1 MYKSSLETNHLEL
14 INKIKSI
21 YGEGFI
27 PLHRPVFDS
36 REKSILCD
44 VIDSNFVSS
53 AGEQIAEL
61 EKLVA
66 SYVGSRFAVSVTSGT
81 AAIHLSLIVAGVKA
95 EEEVLTQSLTFVA
108 TGNAIMYTGAVPVFI
123 DIDKKNLGM
132 CPNALRNWLKT
143 NTECRNGK
151 VYNLSSGR
159 IISACLPVHIF
170 GMPCNMFELSKVCE
184 EYNLTLIEDSAEA
197 LGSRI
202 GKKYCGTFGKAG
214 IFSFN
219 GNKIITTGGGGMV
232 VTDDEEFAKKA
243 KHLSTTA
250 KLSHRFEYF
259 HDEVGYNYRM
269 PNLNAALGLAQME
282 KLDKFINVKRY
293 IYEEYAKFCNSFEI
307 SIMSEYSNKTSNFWL
322 NAIILDSKQQ
332 RDNFISICASKDVMV
347 RPVWHPLHKL
357 PGFKHCESSQLP
369 NTTYIC
375 DRVVNIPSSV
385 PA

>member
-21 YGEGFI
+21 YGEGFV

-36 REKSILCD
+36 REKNILCD

-61 EKLVA
+61 EQFVA
-66 SYVGSRFAVSVTSGT
+66 LYVGSRFAVSVTSGT
-81 AAIHLSLIVAGVKA
+81 AAIHLALIVAGVKA
-95 EEEVLTQSLTFVA
+95 KEEVLTQSLTFVA

-123 DIDKKNLGM
+123 DIDRNNFGM
-132 CPNALRNWLKT
+132 CPIALRKWLES
-143 NTECRNGK
+143 NTERKNGK
-151 VYNLSSGR
+151 LYNLSSGNL
-159 IISACLPVHIF
+159 ISACLPVHIF
-170 GMPCNMFELSKVCE
+170 GMPCNMCELSKICE

-250 KLSHRFEYF
+250 KLNHSYEYF

-282 KLDKFINVKRY
+282 KIDRFIDAKRC
-293 IYEEYAKFCNSFEI
+293 IHEEYAKFCKSFEI
-307 SIMSEYSNKTSNFWL
+307 SILSEYSNKTSNFWL
-322 NAIILDSKQQ
+322 NAIILESRQQ
-332 RDNFISICASKDVMV
+332 RDNFISICASKDVMA

-357 PGFKHCESSQLP
+357 PAFKHCESSLLP
-369 NTTYIC
+369 NTNYIC